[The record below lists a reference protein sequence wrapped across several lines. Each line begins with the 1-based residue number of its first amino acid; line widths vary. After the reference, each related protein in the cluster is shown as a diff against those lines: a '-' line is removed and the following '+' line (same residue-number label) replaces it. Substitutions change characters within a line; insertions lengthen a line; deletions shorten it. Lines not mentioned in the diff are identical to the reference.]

1 MRPRIRFWR
10 TKSRREG
17 LPRLRYGIAVGV
29 FAGQLFAVHTEL
41 AVAAPAP
48 WYLWQSTSTQQKICK
63 QVSPGDGWIL
73 FAGPF
78 RNGACRH

>member
-1 MRPRIRFWR
+1 MRPRIRLWYNKPR
-10 TKSRREG
+10 SES
-17 LPRLRYGIAVGV
+17 LPRLRKGV
-29 FAGQLFAVHTEL
+29 VLRIFAGLLIAAQTGL

-63 QVSPGDGWIL
+63 QVSPGEGWIL